1 MTLAAVLAACSGG
14 PAVRPEAR
22 ATAAPPPAVTARL
35 PAVADAPDFGPAI
48 LLPDPEQPDAEV
60 ARVGDLVLRESHG
73 FRSMLAA
80 DPKIA
85 LSAIDLMVFD
95 ALVARHAVEFGIA
108 VDPAAVRAH
117 ATKEETELEQQ
128 VRNELG
134 PKVTL
139 AEYVWRMQG
148 LRMDEW
154 RRINEQRVA
163 RRTYH
168 GLVIRYL
175 ALREDRAQVRC
186 IAHRDKALLERIAE
200 QVREGADFATL
211 AARHA
216 EEGMR
221 DGGLLPT
228 FDREF
233 PHPAARVAFDLE
245 PGQLTLTSAGEGA
258 DQRHYLVF
266 CLQRIPARPLPYA
279 AVRAEVE
286 ADLAARPLTAVE
298 TNAYTL
304 RWRAASERKP

>member
-1 MTLAAVLAACSGG
+1 MILAAALAACGG
-14 PAVRPEAR
+14 APAPRHA
-22 ATAAPPPAVTARL
+22 
-35 PAVADAPDFGPAI
+35 AVADAAPAPAVTTQLPAPADPAGFDASI
-48 LLPDPEQPDAEV
+48 LLPDPGRPDAEV

-95 ALVARHAVEFGIA
+95 ALVARHAREFGIA
-108 VDPAAVRAH
+108 VDAAVVRAQ
-117 ATKEETELEQQ
+117 AAREESEFEQQ

-139 AEYVWRMQG
+139 ADYVWRIQG
-148 LRMDEW
+148 MRIEEW
-154 RRINEQRVA
+154 RRIAELRAA
-163 RRTYH
+163 RRAYH

-186 IAHRDKALLERIAE
+186 IVHRDKALLEGISQ

-216 EEGMR
+216 EDGVR

-228 FDREF
+228 FDRAF
-233 PHPAARVAFDLE
+233 PHPAARVAFDLQ
-245 PGQLTLTSAGEGA
+245 PGQLALTSAGEGE
-258 DQRHYLVF
+258 DQRHFLVY
-266 CLQRIPARPLPYA
+266 CLQRIAGRPVPYA
-279 AVRAEVE
+279 EVRAEIE

-304 RWRAASERKP
+304 RWRAESERQP